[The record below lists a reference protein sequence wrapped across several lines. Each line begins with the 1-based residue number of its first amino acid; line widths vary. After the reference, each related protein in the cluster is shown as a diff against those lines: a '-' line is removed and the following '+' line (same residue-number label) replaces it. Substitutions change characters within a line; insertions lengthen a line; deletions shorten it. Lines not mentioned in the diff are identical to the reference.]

1 LDAGMTNK
9 EILKKIESHPGG
21 RIKIAVADID
31 GVLRGKIISK
41 DKFLK
46 SLSGGLSFCDVV
58 FGWDINDTVYENTEV
73 TGWHT
78 GYPDAMATP
87 DPKTYRTAPWDDDS
101 PFVLADF
108 ESAGSDISGVCP
120 RTLLKQIK
128 KECLDLDFHPLFAA
142 EYEWY
147 NFAETPDSLKEKGY
161 GNLQPLDPGAFGYS
175 VLRSSLHAGYVND
188 LFDQLTAFDVRL
200 EGLHTETGAGI
211 YEASIVYSDIPEAAD
226 RAVLFK
232 TATKEIAYRHD
243 IIASF
248 MAKWNNDLPGCG
260 GHIHQ
265 SLWDLGDGDSG
276 DSKNLFFDAGREN
289 NMSELMEQYIAGQLH
304 CLPHILPI
312 YAPSVNS
319 YKRFVSGSWASTT
332 VSWGIQ
338 NRTVALRVINPN
350 KKAARVETRVPGA
363 DANPYLA
370 MAASLASGLYGIKNE
385 MSLEVEQTRG
395 NAYDNRDDGSLPALP
410 ATLKEAIEAMKA
422 SPIAQELFGEAFT
435 DHFIK
440 TREWEWQ
447 QFSRQITDW
456 EIERYLEII

>member
-1 LDAGMTNK
+1 MTKK
-9 EILKKIESHPGG
+9 EIKKRLESHPGS
-21 RIKIAVADID
+21 RIKLAVADID

-46 SLSGGLSFCDVV
+46 SLSGGISFCDVI
-58 FGWDINDTVYENTEV
+58 FGWDINDNIYENAEV

-78 GYPDAMATP
+78 GYPDAPATP
-87 DPKTYRTAPWDDDS
+87 DSATYRTTPWDNNT
-101 PFVLADF
+101 PFILADF
-108 ESAGSDISGVCP
+108 ESAPSDISNVCP
-120 RTLLKQIK
+120 RALLKKIK
-128 KECLDLDFHPLFAA
+128 KECLDHNFSPVFGA

-147 NFAETPDSLKEKGY
+147 NFAETPDSLKEKAY
-161 GNLQPLDPGAFGYS
+161 RNLQPLDPGAFGYS
-175 VLRSSLHAGYVND
+175 VLRSSLHASYVND
-188 LFDQLTAFDVRL
+188 LFEHLTAFDVPL
-200 EGLHTETGAGI
+200 EGLHTETGDGI
-211 YEASIVYSDIPEAAD
+211 YEASIAHSDILEAAD

-232 TATKEIAYRHD
+232 SAAKEIAYRD
-243 IIASF
+243 EIIASF
-248 MAKWNNDLPGCG
+248 MAKWSNALPGCG

-265 SLWDLGDGDSG
+265 SLWDPGQT
-276 DSKNLFFDAGREN
+276 KNLFFDDGREN
-289 NMSELMEQYIAGQLH
+289 NISELMQQYITGQLH
-304 CLPHILPI
+304 CLPHILPM

-338 NRTVALRVINPN
+338 NRTAALRVITPH
-350 KKAARVETRVPGA
+350 KKAARLETRVPGA

-385 MSLEVEQTRG
+385 LSLEVQQTRG
-395 NAYDNRDDGSLPALP
+395 NAYDDCNADPLP
-410 ATLKEAIEAMKA
+410 ATLEEATRAMKD
-422 SPIAQELFGEAFT
+422 SPIARELFGETFT

-447 QFSRQITDW
+447 QFGRQVTNW